1 MCTSSVYSYRL
12 SRHTVCAMDG
22 EDLGA
27 LFARMTR
34 RLIDAERPLLDEHGL
49 SMWAYIALS
58 HLARQP
64 AGTQLA
70 LATAINYDKTRLI
83 ALLDDLERRG
93 LISRTPDPAD
103 RRARIVELTPAGRD
117 RQAAARADIRAM
129 EEELLGDLTAT
140 QRTLLRQTLTQLT
153 R

>member
-1 MCTSSVYSYRL
+1 M
-12 SRHTVCAMDG
+12 VCAMDG

-58 HLARQP
+58 HLADRP

-70 LATAINYDKTRLI
+70 LATAMNYDKTRLI

-93 LISRTPDPAD
+93 LVTRTPDPAD
-103 RRARIVELTPAGRD
+103 RRARIVEVTAAGR
-117 RQAAARADIRAM
+117 RRHAAARADIRAM
-129 EEELLGDLTAT
+129 EDELLGDLTAT
-140 QRTLLRQTLTQLT
+140 QRTLLRQTLTELA

>member
-1 MCTSSVYSYRL
+1 
-12 SRHTVCAMDG
+12 MDG

-34 RLIDAERPLLDEHGL
+34 RLIDAERPLLAEHGL

-58 HLARQP
+58 HLARRP
-64 AGTQLA
+64 AGTQLE

-93 LISRTPDPAD
+93 LVTRTPDPAD
-103 RRARIVELTPAGRD
+103 RRARIVELTAAGRD
-117 RQAAARADIRAM
+117 RHSAARADIRSM
-129 EEELLGDLTAT
+129 EDEVLADLTAT
-140 QRTLLRQTLTQLT
+140 QRTLLRRTLTQLDG
-153 R
+153 